1 MKFCKTKMQK
11 MRKKDKL
18 IDFMIRDLIKCG
30 HDEDYAMEVVFNSE
44 ILGDTTMEQKYINL

>member
-1 MKFCKTKMQK
+1 MQK